1 VVSIE
6 AQIITWKLRS
16 PPVLVALGGSELEGP
31 FAGVEAAYRIVHCDW
46 LENEAKGSNVDTYF
60 GMSLFALEASFS
72 RLGVSLALC
81 DALFRHS
88 GDDES
93 SA

>member
-1 VVSIE
+1 M
-6 AQIITWKLRS
+6 
-16 PPVLVALGGSELEGP
+16 
-31 FAGVEAAYRIVHCDW
+31 VHCDW
-46 LENEAKGSNVDTYF
+46 LEDAAKRSNVDTYF

-93 SA
+93 GA

>member
-1 VVSIE
+1 MAMNVQANTIS
-6 AQIITWKLRS
+6 T
-16 PPVLVALGGSELEGP
+16 
-31 FAGVEAAYRIVHCDW
+31 AGARFIA
-46 LENEAKGSNVDTYF
+46 F

-93 SA
+93 GA